1 MNIKRA
7 GLAGVAL
14 LALAAG
20 LRAQLAL
27 ASDDHREAVR
37 TAAER
42 FYAALNAMFTGDLE
56 PMKEVWSHADDV
68 THMGPSGGFRV
79 GWAEVLAD
87 WQTQAALKLGGEVRS
102 SDMRLT
108 VGRDLA
114 VVSNFEV
121 GENAGSDGRPL
132 VVQIR
137 ATNLFRNE
145 GGEWKMIGHHTDIL
159 PLLQK

>member
-1 MNIKRA
+1 M
-7 GLAGVAL
+7 
-14 LALAAG
+14 
-20 LRAQLAL
+20 
-27 ASDDHREAVR
+27 
-37 TAAER
+37 
-42 FYAALNAMFTGDLE
+42 
-56 PMKEVWSHADDV
+56 
-68 THMGPSGGFRV
+68 
-79 GWAEVLAD
+79 
-87 WQTQAALKLGGEVRS
+87 KLGGEVRS